1 MQDWSSEEA
10 ISQAEKSKLLSP
22 LGGVIFRKFM
32 KSSGD
37 LGNKVGLA
45 LYMEGII
52 RFSKLRQGD
61 LGKGEKALP
70 NYLPKSVKKKILD
83 HFSISTG
90 GRSRVGTPEMKDRAV
105 CYVMVLALL
114 INSLKLGNV
123 LRKKSNTKH
132 KNLLLDASLLSES
145 IRVRPDHLKKLVR
158 QSHSDTRETI

>member
-10 ISQAEKSKLLSP
+10 IDQAEKSKLLSP

-32 KSSGD
+32 KGSGD

-61 LGKGEKALP
+61 LGRGEKALP

-90 GRSRVGTPEMKDRAV
+90 GRSRVVTPEMKDRAV

-123 LRKKSNTKH
+123 LRKKSNPKH

-158 QSHSDTRETI
+158 QSLSETV